1 MSKQGNVQGVQVS
14 GIEDD
19 LNDIINEYTKRDVCP
34 VVRTIDA
41 IERRENAD
49 IAAKAQVVLED
60 KNYSAN
66 KIACLLRKNGYPI
79 AKESVLRHRLRG
91 TPTGCVCT

>member
-1 MSKQGNVQGVQVS
+1 MSNQGNVQGVQVS
-14 GIEDD
+14 SIEDD
-19 LNDIINEYTKRDVCP
+19 LNNIIDEYTKRDVCP
-34 VVRTIDA
+34 VVRTVDA
-41 IERRENAD
+41 IERHESAE
-49 IAAKAQVVLED
+49 IAAKAKVVLED